1 EGSVA
6 AEAAVHVD
14 DVLLADAEALRD
26 LIDLVVAQVALVERR
41 NPALGLA
48 QVEEQLLLARGR
60 AHLHQRPRAQDVF
73 LDRGANPPHR
83 VSGELEA
90 LVRLEA
96 LDRLHEADIALGN
109 HFANRQAIAAIAHG
123 DLGHEPQMRSHQLV
137 RRLAVPMLAPAL
149 GEHVFLL
156 RLQHREPLDL
166 LQVAGESRFAR
177 DNGKRR
183 GPEILQSEPG
193 GRPPPAASAAFD
205 LLVWRQAWPKKGR
218 SLGRTWSV
226 DEILF
231 ILARPARLYL
241 IACPPAML

>member
-1 EGSVA
+1 
-6 AEAAVHVD
+6 
-14 DVLLADAEALRD
+14 LADAEALRD
-26 LIDLVVAQVALVERR
+26 LIDLIVAQVALVERR

-60 AHLHQRPRAQDVF
+60 AHLHQRPGAQDVF
-73 LDRGANPPHR
+73 LDRGSNPPHR
-83 VSGELEA
+83 VSGQFEA
-90 LVRLEA
+90 LIRLEA

-109 HFANRQAIAAIAHG
+109 HFPDRQTIATIAHG

-137 RRLAVPMLAPAL
+137 RRLTVPMLAPAL
-149 GEHVFLL
+149 GKHVFLL

-177 DNGKRR
+177 YDGKRR
-183 GPEILQSEPG
+183 GHEILQSEPG
-193 GRPPPAASAAFD
+193 ATLCSGGLGRFD

-218 SLGRTWSV
+218 SLGRTWTA

-231 ILARPARLYL
+231 ILARLARSYL
-241 IACPPAML
+241 IACRPAM